1 MLLLSFLLIDGEPM
15 RVIYSLVNTVM
26 RVVDHL
32 GLVQRGRI
40 GSRND
45 NLGDINR
52 ITGIAGRA
60 EGYGPASTHVDRP
73 SVRRAAGERVANI
86 VDQQN
91 TGAVVA
97 SI

>member
-32 GLVQRGRI
+32 GLVHRSRI

-45 NLGDINR
+45 NLGDINL
-52 ITGIAGRA
+52 
-60 EGYGPASTHVDRP
+60 VM
-73 SVRRAAGERVANI
+73 SVHI
-86 VDQQN
+86 
-91 TGAVVA
+91 
-97 SI
+97 